1 MSADH
6 PASDGPWYR
15 DGLAFT
21 CTRCGAC
28 CTGTPGFVWV
38 DVDEIERLADY
49 RKEDLDT
56 FGKQFL
62 RRVGR
67 RYSLVEKPNGDCVFW
82 ESGRGCTV
90 YPARPTQCQTWP
102 FWDENV
108 ETPDDWKQ
116 TQAHCPGS
124 GKGQLYSV
132 EEIEASLIRSR
143 KRKA

>member
-6 PASDGPWYR
+6 PPSDGPWYR

-28 CTGTPGFVWV
+28 CTGTPGYVWV

-49 RKEDLDT
+49 RKEDLET

-108 ETPDDWKQ
+108 ETPGDWKQ

-124 GKGQLYSV
+124 GQGQLYSV